1 MHFDEA
7 RSVRAELSMPIEFN
21 GQYFT
26 DFGTRIF
33 FLDEDDGS
41 EIIKGKDDD
50 DGFGVVNIEI
60 NRK

>member
-1 MHFDEA
+1 
-7 RSVRAELSMPIEFN
+7 MPIEFN